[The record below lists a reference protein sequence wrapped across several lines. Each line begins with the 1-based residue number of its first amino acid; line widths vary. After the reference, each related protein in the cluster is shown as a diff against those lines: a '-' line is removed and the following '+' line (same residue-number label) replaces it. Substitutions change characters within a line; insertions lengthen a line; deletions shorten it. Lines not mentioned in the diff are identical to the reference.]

1 MRKGAQDC
9 DPKLS
14 AGQHD
19 RTQNNQRPSAG
30 VHFHLLKRAAQILVR
45 AVIWRGRLSGEG
57 PTPFP
62 HHFHPKEV
70 TIPRQENE
78 HDCGVYAVLVAVGIV
93 KSFNSRT
100 GAIRENFDFEVARN
114 IAGTKVFRPDVYDVQ
129 G

>member
-1 MRKGAQDC
+1 MFAGNVSGKHWTVAAVRFESETIVINIYD
-9 DPKLS
+9 S
-14 AGQHD
+14 APEFSDTGKCFDYLQ
-19 RTQNNQRPSAG
+19 QY
-30 VHFHLLKRAAQILVR
+30 LKDEWSDKR
-45 AVIWRGRLSGEG
+45 G

-62 HHFHPKEV
+62 YHFHPKEV
-70 TIPRQENE
+70 TIP
-78 HDCGVYAVLVAVGIV
+78 VAVGIV